1 MSNVDYYGCYDYNE
15 EWYLIEMLIN
25 EESRE
30 IDWSAFTTPE
40 EGMDER
46 DWQAPYMEQYLNE
59 DGTERICDV
68 YDTPAESVNP
78 CRVAFFI
85 YKTDAEMLITPYG
98 QFPLECMDMPER
110 LEDIVEF
117 DGDYL

>member
-1 MSNVDYYGCYDYNE
+1 
-15 EWYLIEMLIN
+15 
-25 EESRE
+25 
-30 IDWSAFTTPE
+30 
-40 EGMDER
+40 
-46 DWQAPYMEQYLNE
+46 MEQYLNE
-59 DGTERICDV
+59 DGTEWICDV

-85 YKTDAEMLITPYG
+85 YKTEAEMLITPYG
-98 QFPLECMDMPER
+98 QFPLECIDMPER